1 VTPGNREW
9 FSPNV
14 PRYPYDEAKSKALLK
29 SIGLED
35 RNGNGVVEDA
45 KGTEARFT
53 LITQKG
59 LTYYE
64 RGTAVIRDAA
74 AKVGIAFDLAPL
86 EVGAVVQRIQSCDY
100 DAVYMRVLLTDL
112 DPAGNIDFWV
122 SYGEGHPWNIASK
135 TPATEWEARI
145 DQLMAQQAAAIDLE
159 QRRTLFA
166 EVQKVM
172 AEGSPVL
179 YFAAPR
185 LYAAHST
192 RMRGAVPSVM
202 RPHLLWN
209 VDMLSVTGK

>member
-1 VTPGNREW
+1 
-9 FSPNV
+9 
-14 PRYPYDEAKSKALLK
+14 
-29 SIGLED
+29 
-35 RNGNGVVEDA
+35 VEDA

-59 LTYYE
+59 LTWYE

-74 AKVGIAFDLAPL
+74 AKVGVVFDVAPL
-86 EVGAVVQRIQSCDY
+86 EAGAMVQRLQACDY
-100 DAVYMRVLLTDL
+100 DAIYMRVLWTDV
-112 DPAGNIDFWV
+112 DPAGNLDYWL
-122 SYGEGHPWNIASK
+122 SSGEGHPWNIASK

-145 DQLMAQQAAAIDLE
+145 DQLMTQQTATVDLE
-159 QRRTLFA
+159 RRRALFA

-172 AEGSPVL
+172 GENVPAL

-192 RMRGAVPSVM
+192 RVRGSVSSVT

-209 VDMLSVTGK
+209 VDMLSVSAK

>member
-1 VTPGNREW
+1 
-9 FSPNV
+9 
-14 PRYPYDEAKSKALLK
+14 
-29 SIGLED
+29 
-35 RNGNGVVEDA
+35 
-45 KGTEARFT
+45 
-53 LITQKG
+53 
-59 LTYYE
+59 
-64 RGTAVIRDAA
+64 VIRDAA
-74 AKVGIAFDLAPL
+74 AKVGIAFDLVPL
-86 EVGAVVQRIQSCDY
+86 EVGAVVQRLQACDY

-112 DPAGNIDFWV
+112 DPAGNNDFWV

-145 DQLMAQQAAAIDLE
+145 DQLMAQQASTLDME

-192 RMRGAVPSVM
+192 RVRGVVPSVM

-209 VDMLSVTGK
+209 VDMLGVSAPAR